1 MIIIW
6 EKELNTVFS
15 MKKDNTILL
24 IAGLAAIGAGYYFY
38 MKSKTPIR
46 KGYTITVPAPEK
58 ITASQYYAQTKAP
71 QEQSLLSSVLSIFKK
86 KPTVVKITETTK
98 PPEKTAKEIANE
110 KGEAYVNII
119 SMEIDPNDMQ
129 NGSFEL
135 DWNDKFVADLVR
147 HGYQMDPR
155 DTDADIVD
163 RWFTA
168 VCRNVVLETYEQYE
182 AMNNRVVKSR
192 DVGDGFSEVS

>member
-1 MIIIW
+1 MGI
-6 EKELNTVFS
+6 F
-15 MKKDNTILL
+15 D
-24 IAGLAAIGAGYYFY
+24 
-38 MKSKTPIR
+38 
-46 KGYTITVPAPEK
+46 
-58 ITASQYYAQTKAP
+58 
-71 QEQSLLSSVLSIFKK
+71 IFKK
-86 KPTVVKITETTK
+86 KPTVVKITGTTK